1 MTIVRRV
8 EPILDSEGNVQEWKN
23 RGMYFFVHNK
33 ELRNAY
39 DTYKVIE
46 NLRKSG
52 FKEQTQDVSN
62 NTTIVIRSEKNGR
75 KK

>member
-1 MTIVRRV
+1 
-8 EPILDSEGNVQEWKN
+8 
-23 RGMYFFVHNK
+23 MYFFVHSK

-52 FKEQTQDVSN
+52 FKEPLPDVQN
-62 NTTIVIRSEKNGR
+62 NTTIVLKED
-75 KK
+75 KKGKK

>member
-1 MTIVRRV
+1 
-8 EPILDSEGNVQEWKN
+8 
-23 RGMYFFVHNK
+23 MYFFVHSK

-52 FKEQTQDVSN
+52 FKENSQEISN
-62 NTTIVIRSEKNGR
+62 NATIVLSS
-75 KK
+75 KKGK

>member
-1 MTIVRRV
+1 
-8 EPILDSEGNVQEWKN
+8 
-23 RGMYFFVHNK
+23 MYFFVHSK

-52 FKEQTQDVSN
+52 FKENLQEISN
-62 NTTIVIRSEKNGR
+62 NTTIVLNS
-75 KK
+75 KKGK

>member
-1 MTIVRRV
+1 
-8 EPILDSEGNVQEWKN
+8 
-23 RGMYFFVHNK
+23 MYFFVHND

-52 FKEQTQDVSN
+52 FKEEPKDVVN
-62 NTTIVIRSEKNGR
+62 NKTVVFIEG
-75 KK
+75 KKGKK

>member
-1 MTIVRRV
+1 
-8 EPILDSEGNVQEWKN
+8 
-23 RGMYFFVHNK
+23 MYFFIHSK

-52 FKEQTQDVSN
+52 FKEISPEISN
-62 NTTIVIRSEKNGR
+62 NTTIVLSG
-75 KK
+75 KKGKK

>member
-1 MTIVRRV
+1 
-8 EPILDSEGNVQEWKN
+8 
-23 RGMYFFVHNK
+23 MYFFVHNNK
-33 ELRNAY
+33 LRNAY

-52 FKEQTQDVSN
+52 FKEPIQDIQN
-62 NTTIVIRSEKNGR
+62 NTYLVLNNTKN

>member
-1 MTIVRRV
+1 
-8 EPILDSEGNVQEWKN
+8 
-23 RGMYFFVHNK
+23 MYFFVHNK

-52 FKEQTQDVSN
+52 FKEQTQDIQ
-62 NTTIVIRSEKNGR
+62 NTTTVILQG
-75 KK
+75 KKGK